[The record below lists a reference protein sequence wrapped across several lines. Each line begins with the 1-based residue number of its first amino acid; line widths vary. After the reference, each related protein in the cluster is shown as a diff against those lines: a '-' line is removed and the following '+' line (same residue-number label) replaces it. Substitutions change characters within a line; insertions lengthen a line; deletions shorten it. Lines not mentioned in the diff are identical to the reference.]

1 MWKTERQGRSFI
13 CGKIQTELLFTVI
26 LCGPPNVAEGKKVFR
41 YSAIKS
47 NARIKTQEHLECP
60 WIFMSSVK

>member
-1 MWKTERQGRSFI
+1 MRKTERQGRFFI
-13 CGKIQTELLFTVI
+13 CRKIQTELLLIVI

-41 YSAIKS
+41 YSAIKR
-47 NARIKTQEHLECP
+47 NAIVKTQEHLESP